1 MVKGLLIFLGGGMG
15 TLLRW
20 SLGELALRILSKE
33 LFPLGTFTVNLVG
46 CFGIGLV
53 AAWFSHLPMELLRT
67 ELRVAIIAGFFGGFT
82 TFSSFGLE
90 TLQMLHR
97 QQWGLAVGYVLTS
110 VVFGIACAALGFRL
124 LDGHTT

>member
-1 MVKGLLIFLGGGMG
+1 MLIFLGGGIG
-15 TLLRW
+15 TILRW
-20 SLGELALRILSKE
+20 TLGEAALQILPKE

-46 CFGIGLV
+46 CFGIGLF
-53 AAWFSHLPMELLRT
+53 AAWFSHIPVEVLRA

-97 QQWGLAVGYVLTS
+97 QQWGLALGYVTTS
-110 VVFGIACAALGFRL
+110 VVCGVICAALGFRL
-124 LDGHTT
+124 FDGQIA